1 MLEQVA
7 AAFDRQDYRT
17 ATQLLKELLKQSPQD
32 PWVQLYLARLQEVSG
47 KASAAEN
54 IYRQLLRQSSNPK
67 LMAQARQ
74 GLQRL
79 ELAEK
84 ERRQQAIAQATADA
98 SSQEP
103 GVMIL
108 EGVAGENRNALVQR
122 FAQIM
127 KIDAYTARGLLPSRG
142 WRLYRSGSIGELQV
156 YGQEL
161 LQAEIPVFWASLSEL
176 QALQVFRVNYFQTF
190 TPTASVVCRNEAN
203 QPGLLSFT
211 WSEVEQR
218 VEGLLPIFGQVVD
231 LGYRDRLEWKEHVE
245 DYVHVC
251 DLHLI
256 DRQCILRLVDSQY
269 DFHQGVSANVHHD
282 TIRQYWN
289 ELTKGLNQQLPETL
303 RQSLFTPF
311 AETTEDF
318 AAVLDRLPS
327 HINLAR
333 STDCYLDAAFHLYS
347 TLAFLQRARAIAK
360 K

>member
-1 MLEQVA
+1 MLEQVI

-17 ATQLLKELLKQSPQD
+17 AAQLLKELLKQSPQD
-32 PWVQLYLARLQEVSG
+32 PWVQFYVARLQEVSG

-54 IYRQLLRQSSNPK
+54 IYRQLLRQSANPK
-67 LMAQARQ
+67 LMTQARQ

-79 ELAEK
+79 EMAEK
-84 ERRQQAIAQATADA
+84 ERRQQAIAAATSNE

-103 GVMIL
+103 GVLIL
-108 EGVAGENRNALVQR
+108 ESVAGESRNAIVQR

-161 LQAEIPVFWASLSEL
+161 LQAEIPVFWTALSKL
-176 QALQVFRVNYFQTF
+176 QAIQVFRVNYFQTF
-190 TPTASVVCRNEAN
+190 APAASVVCLNAAN
-203 QPGLLSFT
+203 QTGLLSFD
-211 WSEVEQR
+211 WSEVGQR

-231 LGYRDRLEWKEHVE
+231 LGYRDRLEWKEHIE

-256 DRQCILRLVDSQY
+256 HRQCILRLIDSQY
-269 DFHQGVSANVHHD
+269 DFQQGVSANVHHD
-282 TIRQYWN
+282 TIRQYWD
-289 ELTKGLNQQLPETL
+289 ELSAGLNQQLPEIPT
-303 RQSLFTPF
+303 QSHFTPF

-318 AAVLDRLPS
+318 TVVLDRLPS
-327 HINLAR
+327 HIHLAR

-347 TLAFLQRARAIAK
+347 GLAFLQRAR
-360 K
+360 

>member
-1 MLEQVA
+1 MLEQVV

-17 ATQLLKELLKQSPQD
+17 AAQLLKELLKQSPQD

-47 KASAAEN
+47 KASAAET
-54 IYRQLLRQSSNPK
+54 IYRQLLRHSANPK
-67 LMAQARQ
+67 VMVQARQ

-79 ELAEK
+79 ETAEK

-161 LQAEIPVFWASLSEL
+161 LQAEIPVFWAALSEL
-176 QALQVFRVNYFQTF
+176 QAIQVFRVNYFQTF
-190 TPTASVVCRNEAN
+190 SPSASVVCLSAAN
-203 QPGLLSFT
+203 QTGLLSFG
-211 WSEVEQR
+211 WSEVGQR

-256 DRQCILRLVDSQY
+256 GRQCILRLVDSQY

-289 ELTKGLNQQLPETL
+289 ELSAGLNQQLPETPT
-303 RQSLFTPF
+303 QSHFTPF

-318 AAVLDRLPS
+318 AAVLDRVPA

-333 STDCYLDAAFHLYS
+333 STDYYLDAAFHLYS
-347 TLAFLQRARAIAK
+347 SLAFLKHSRQIPK

>member
-32 PWVQLYLARLQEVSG
+32 PWVQFYAGRLQEVSG
-47 KASAAEN
+47 KANAAET
-54 IYRQLLRQSSNPK
+54 IYRQLLRQSANPK

-79 ELAEK
+79 ETAEK
-84 ERRQQAIAQATADA
+84 ARRQQAIAQATADA

-108 EGVAGENRNALVQR
+108 EGVAGENRNVLVQR

-190 TPTASVVCRNEAN
+190 TPTASVVCWNEAN
-203 QPGLLSFT
+203 QPGLLSFA
-211 WSEVEQR
+211 WSEVGQR

-269 DFHQGVSANVHHD
+269 DFHQGVSANIHHD

-289 ELTKGLNQQLPETL
+289 ELTAGLNQQLPEIPI
-303 RQSLFTPF
+303 QSHFTSF

-318 AAVLDRLPS
+318 AAILDRLPS

-347 TLAFLQRARAIAK
+347 SLAFLKRSR
-360 K
+360 